1 MSLKSSSERTK
12 RFEVFHLL
20 TKNECA
26 AEMKITK
33 LYAFHF
39 TSGPVDRS
47 LARFTNNTK
56 QKFPIYPKTFPRNQ
70 RGRPP
75 PTTSFSNVIIVFC
88 CSSQEGEKK
97 KIKTLRIQP
106 ATAITS
112 SLTTSQEIIKF
123 SSNRQ

>member
-1 MSLKSSSERTK
+1 MSLKSSSGRTK

-20 TKNECA
+20 TKTECA

-70 RGRPP
+70 IGRPP
-75 PTTSFSNVIIVFC
+75 ATTSFSIVIVVFC
-88 CSSQEGEKK
+88 CSSQDGEKK
-97 KIKTLRIQP
+97 KIKTLRTP
-106 ATAITS
+106 ATTITS
-112 SLTTSQEIIKF
+112 SLTTFQEIIKF
-123 SSNRQ
+123 GSNRQ